1 MIREWLIY
9 AAIMAA
15 VFLIIT
21 RGQSAI
27 GTIIALLASAPLY
40 LAVGYVLAKFG
51 YQRKTFK
58 EARAS
63 TRRVEIDEPEA
74 AKPRPKPAPTK
85 RTGGPPGPVRP
96 TGKGRR

>member
-1 MIREWLIY
+1 MIYVGL
-9 AAIMAA
+9 MA
-15 VFLIIT
+15 VVSLLVW

-27 GTIIALLASAPLY
+27 GTIIVLLASAPLY
-40 LAVGYVLAKFG
+40 LAIGYVLAKFG
-51 YQRKTFK
+51 YQRKTLK

-63 TRRVEIDEPEA
+63 TRRVESDEPEA
-74 AKPRPKPAPTK
+74 LKPRPKPAPTK